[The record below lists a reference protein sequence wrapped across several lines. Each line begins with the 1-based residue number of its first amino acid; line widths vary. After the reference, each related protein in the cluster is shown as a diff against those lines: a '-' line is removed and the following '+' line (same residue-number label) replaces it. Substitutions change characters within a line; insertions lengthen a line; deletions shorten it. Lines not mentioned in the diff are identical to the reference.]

1 MKSPFTAAGVV
12 ATLLAAATALTMSL
26 PAAADDDDKVQ
37 MQARAAAAG
46 LITAEQ
52 AIEKA
57 LAAKAGTV
65 VDVDLDDK
73 WIGYVY
79 EIEIVDDAGAEWDVD
94 VNAKTGEVARVKR
107 DLD

>member
-1 MKSPFTAAGVV
+1 MKLPFKAAGLV
-12 ATLLAAATALTMSL
+12 AILAAASTLTFTL
-26 PAAADDDDKVQ
+26 PAAADDDDKANI
-37 MQARAAAAG
+37 QARATAAG
-46 LITAEQ
+46 LITADQ

-79 EIEIVDDAGAEWDVD
+79 EIEVVDDAGVEWDVD